1 MIVGWYDN
9 TRIRITRAPREEYRF
24 LTDFCTIPEARGVT
38 RLFRAADS
46 SLPVGMRPLLAA
58 ECPKRGIELD
68 LVDRRPPPSVVPLT
82 GPALDAAVA
91 WLRPHQRAA
100 VDAVIRN
107 ARGIVSIPTGGGK
120 GELIPALARAIPC
133 RWLVG
138 VHRSHLVDDLADR
151 YARVFGTP
159 PGRIGDGE
167 WTVRHTTI
175 ASLKT
180 LYEMRRRDPERFAQ
194 LAGMVEGLIVDEAHT
209 TPATTHEEVITA
221 FDRAYYQV
229 ALSATPLARLDGKNI
244 TTFAHYGPP
253 IHTTQPAELIEA
265 GYIAP
270 PRIELVR
277 VAYPPPPGL
286 ADAPDYATLY
296 AACVADNPTR
306 NAAVIEV
313 TLRATKPAMVF
324 VTDIDQGVYLTG
336 ALIRRGCR
344 TTFVEGSTKLPER
357 KRAIMGLATG
367 ALDVV
372 VATPV
377 FNEGVD
383 VQGLRSAVLASAGK
397 SVIAALQRIGR
408 ATRIAAGKT
417 EAEVYDIADRG
428 VLTFQSHASARRS
441 AYRSQGY
448 SAEYVDLATVLARP
462 VQLRSVYAPAESRRA
477 EAGSVGA
484 SPAPPGLS
492 RTVL

>member
-9 TRIRITRAPREEYRF
+9 TRIHITRAPREEYSF
-24 LTDFCTIPEARGVT
+24 LVEFCTIPEARGVT
-38 RLFRAADS
+38 RLFRTADS
-46 SLPVGMRPLLAA
+46 TLPVGMRPLLAA
-58 ECPKRGIELD
+58 ECPKRGITLD
-68 LVDRRPPPSVVPLT
+68 LVDRRPQPSVVPLT

-120 GELIPALARAIPC
+120 GELVPALARAIPC

-138 VHRSHLVDDLADR
+138 VHRSHLVDDLAER

-159 PGRIGDGE
+159 PGRIGDGVWE
-167 WTVRHTTI
+167 VRHTTI

-180 LYEMRRRDPERFAQ
+180 LYEMRRRDPARFDQ

-209 TPATTHEEVITA
+209 TPATTHEAVITA
-221 FDRAYYQV
+221 FNRAYYQV

-253 IHTTQPAELIEA
+253 IHTTQPAELIAA

-270 PRIELVR
+270 PRIELVK
-277 VAYPPPPGL
+277 VHYPVPPE
-286 ADAPDYATLY
+286 ARDAPDYATLY
-296 AACVADNPTR
+296 GACIADNPTR
-306 NAAVIEV
+306 NAAVIAV
-313 TLRATKPAMVF
+313 TLRATKPAILF

-336 ALIRRGCR
+336 ALLRLGVRAA
-344 TTFVEGSTKLPER
+344 FVDGSTKLEDR
-357 KRAIMGLATG
+357 KRAIVGLATG

-372 VATPV
+372 TATTV
-377 FNEGVD
+377 FSEGVD
-383 VQGLRSAVLASAGK
+383 IQGLRSAVLASAGK
-397 SVIAALQRIGR
+397 SVIQALQRIGR
-408 ATRIAAGKT
+408 ATRAAAGKV

-428 VLTFQSHASARRS
+428 VLTFQAHATARRS
-441 AYRSQGY
+441 AYRSQGFP
-448 SAEYVDLATVLARP
+448 AEYIDLDDVLARP
-462 VQLRSVYAPAESRRA
+462 VKLRSVYAPA
-477 EAGSVGA
+477 
-484 SPAPPGLS
+484 PPP
-492 RTVL
+492 